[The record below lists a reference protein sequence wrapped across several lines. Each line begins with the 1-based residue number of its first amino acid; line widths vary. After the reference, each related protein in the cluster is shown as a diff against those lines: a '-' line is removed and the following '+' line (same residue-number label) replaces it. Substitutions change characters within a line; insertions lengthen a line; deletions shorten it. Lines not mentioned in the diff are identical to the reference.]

1 MASADVGGSS
11 TVPLTFSQGLAVLCS
26 VLGVYSLL
34 FTVRSSG
41 VALLAC
47 VSSLLQV
54 VCGISSCWSLSGL
67 ERVVGL
73 FGFPLPSRLFYFFFH
88 SWNGRSGFLSERWRG
103 AARCSLQSGGS
114 TSVETANK
122 VV

>member
-54 VCGISSCWSLSGL
+54 VCDISSCWSFSGL
-67 ERVVGL
+67 DRVVGL
-73 FGFPLPSRLFYFFFH
+73 FGFPLPSSFFF
-88 SWNGRSGFLSERWRG
+88 FCVAVQAFCLSDGEELLG
-103 AARCSLQSGGS
+103 VLCSQEEARQ
-114 TSVETANK
+114 
-122 VV
+122 

>member
-54 VCGISSCWSLSGL
+54 VCDISSCWSFSGL
-67 ERVVGL
+67 DRVVGL
-73 FGFPLPSRLFYFFFH
+73 FGFPLPSSFFFVL
-88 SWNGRSGFLSERWRG
+88 FFFVAVQAFCLSDREELLG
-103 AARCSLQSGGS
+103 VLCSQEEARQ
-114 TSVETANK
+114 
-122 VV
+122 

>member
-1 MASADVGGSS
+1 M
-11 TVPLTFSQGLAVLCS
+11 PLTFSQGLAVLCS

-54 VCGISSCWSLSGL
+54 VCDISSCWSFSGL

-73 FGFPLPSRLFYFFFH
+73 FGFPLPSIFFFFIP
-88 SWNGRSGFLSERWRG
+88 GMAVQAFCLSDGEELLG
-103 AARCSLQSGGS
+103 VLCSQEEARQ
-114 TSVETANK
+114 
-122 VV
+122 

>member
-1 MASADVGGSS
+1 M
-11 TVPLTFSQGLAVLCS
+11 PLTFSQGLAVLCS

-54 VCGISSCWSLSGL
+54 VCDISSCWSFSGL

-73 FGFPLPSRLFYFFFH
+73 FGFPLPSRFFF
-88 SWNGRSGFLSERWRG
+88 FFFVAVQAFCLSDGEELLG
-103 AARCSLQSGGS
+103 VLCSQEEARQ
-114 TSVETANK
+114 
-122 VV
+122 